1 MTEEVLGR
9 GLAFPLRISGTGL
22 AESAG
27 VARVEES
34 IRIILGTQYGERLMR
49 PGFGAN
55 LKSLIFAPNNATTA
69 SLAGYYVTD
78 ALARCEPR
86 IDVLDV
92 LVTNDVDAARLVIE
106 IRYRLRATAQE
117 HQLVLPFLLERS

>member
-1 MTEEVLGR
+1 MSDEVLGR
-9 GLAFPLRISGTGL
+9 GLSFPLQISGTGL

-27 VARVEES
+27 VARVEQS
-34 IRIILGTQYGERLMR
+34 IRIILGTQYGERVMR

-55 LKSLIFAPNNATTA
+55 LKSLVFAPNNATTA

-78 ALARCEPR
+78 ALARWEPR

-92 LVTNDVDAARLVIE
+92 QVFNDVDGAQLVIE

-117 HQLVLPFLLERS
+117 HVLVLPFLLERG